1 MAGAKSPAVQLLSLH
16 LSPSK
21 RRKLRPQAGREKR
34 GPVRLHYVCKEHQY
48 VLRILQGCWEK
59 NKGKR
64 AALPNFTQAF
74 KIGAIPGG
82 CQRLPERIVS
92 LGLVHSCRVLR

>member
-1 MAGAKSPAVQLLSLH
+1 MAGAKSPALQLLSRRF
-16 LSPSK
+16 SRSK

-74 KIGAIPGG
+74 KIGPIPSGR
-82 CQRLPERIVS
+82 QKELIA
-92 LGLVHSCRVLR
+92 